1 MSRIPPRVAVRKN
14 APIELPHVMLLADD
28 PDKALIEPLAGQTG
42 EMELLYDFDLMER
55 GGHVRGWKLTPG
67 QTEHVARTLQAM
79 KVRADE
85 ERGGLLLAV
94 GDGNHSLA
102 TAKEC
107 YERRKRLAN
116 PDQWPNLPS
125 RYALAELGNLHD
137 EGLKFEPI
145 HRLLTN
151 LEPRQ
156 LLDSLLAAYP
166 GAFEGEGEGHV
177 LRYLHGYTEGA
188 VTIPQPRCQLPVG
201 TLQGFLDRW
210 LEEHRDASIDYIHGE
225 NVARQLAARPRA
237 LAFFLDPME
246 KEHLFPT
253 VIQDGKLPRKTF
265 SMGEAQDKRFYLE
278 ARKIRV

>member
-1 MSRIPPRVAVRKN
+1 M
-14 APIELPHVMLLADD
+14 
-28 PDKALIEPLAGQTG
+28 
-42 EMELLYDFDLMER
+42 
-55 GGHVRGWKLTPG
+55 
-67 QTEHVARTLQAM
+67 
-79 KVRADE
+79 
-85 ERGGLLLAV
+85 
-94 GDGNHSLA
+94 
-102 TAKEC
+102 
-107 YERRKRLAN
+107 
-116 PDQWPNLPS
+116 
-125 RYALAELGNLHD
+125 GNLHD

-253 VIQDGKLPRKTF
+253 Q
-265 SMGEAQDKRFYLE
+265 
-278 ARKIRV
+278 